1 MRSRDL
7 GATRLNVT
15 RLGLGL
21 AALGRPAYINIGRRT
36 DLGSD
41 RSVDAME
48 RRCHAVL
55 DAAWAAGVR
64 YVDAA
69 RSYGLAE
76 SFLASWLRTRRVPP
90 GAATIGSKWGY
101 RYTANWKPDAA
112 VHEVKDLTAGALER
126 QVAESRHILA
136 PHLQLYQIHS
146 ATLESGVLDDRA
158 VLERLASLKSEGLAI
173 GLTVTGPGQA
183 ETIRRAIDVRVDGAR
198 VFESVQATWN
208 LLERSAAPAL
218 REAHDAGLGVIVK
231 ESLANGRLAGR
242 HAGAEAATARAAA
255 AARGLDV
262 AVFAVAAALAQPW
275 ADVVLTGAAAADQIA
290 SNVSALDHVDRLGEI
305 EDTAMDPR
313 AYWSSRS
320 SMAWH

>member
-1 MRSRDL
+1 MHARDL

-21 AALGRPAYINIGRRT
+21 AALGRPGYINLGRRA
-36 DLGSD
+36 DLGDD
-41 RSVDAME
+41 RSVAAME
-48 RRCHAVL
+48 RRCHAML
-55 DAAWAAGVR
+55 DEAWAADIR
-64 YVDAA
+64 YFDAA

-76 SFLASWLRTRRVPP
+76 TFLASWLRMRRVAP

-101 RYTANWKPDAA
+101 RYTGNWKPDAA

-126 QVAESRHILA
+126 QVAESRDILG

-158 VLERLASLKSEGLAI
+158 VLERLISLKSGGLAI

-183 ETIRRAIDVRVDGAR
+183 DTIRRAIDVRVDGVR

-218 REAHDAGLGVIVK
+218 GEAHDAGLGVIVK

-242 HAGAEAATARAAA
+242 YAGAEAAAARAAA
-255 AARGLDV
+255 DARGLDV
-262 AVFAVAAALAQPW
+262 EVFAVAAALAQPW
-275 ADVVLTGAAAADQIA
+275 ADVVLTGAATGDQISA
-290 SNVSALDHVDRLGEI
+290 NIAALDHADRLGEI
-305 EDTAMDPR
+305 EDAAMDPR

-320 SMAWH
+320 SMAWQ